1 MAEAATHPRSQTASA
16 PRDLAM
22 VAVFAALIAVLS
34 ITAAIPLP
42 VGVPITLQ
50 TLGVVLAGLTLGA
63 WRGALANVL
72 YIVVGLVGLPV
83 FAGGTAGVAVL
94 AKPSIG
100 YLLSY
105 PLAAFVAGAMV
116 TVFTKALG
124 RNRQIVSLFLGGLVG
139 LVVIHVGGIIGMSV
153 VLGLSLGAATLADL
167 PFVPGDLIKLVLSVL
182 IARTVH
188 KAFPRLFR

>member
-50 TLGVVLAGLTLGA
+50 TLGVILAGLTLGA

-105 PLAAFVAGAMV
+105 PLAALAAGAMV
-116 TVFTKALG
+116 TVFTKVLG
-124 RNRQIVSLFLGGLVG
+124 RNRQIIALALGGLVG
-139 LVVIHVGGIIGMSV
+139 LVVIHVAGIIGMAV
-153 VLGLSLGAATLADL
+153 VLGLTPGAAILADL
-167 PFVPGDLIKLVLSVL
+167 PFVPGDLIKLALSVL